1 MGRAGQAADHACNGL
16 RIEASTR
23 RGFLTVLSVL
33 GLDLA
38 ALPAWA
44 QPASERPKE
53 EDFLV
58 SIESETPDALELKDI
73 PIGGPPVLAWPMNPA
88 SNTVRKDSRLNKILL
103 VRLDPA
109 TLVGPTKDR
118 AADGVV
124 AYSAICPHAGCEVNG
139 WVAEQQILECSYH
152 YSHYNPREGAAV
164 MDGPASRA
172 LPALPLKLVDGKLAV
187 AKPFTSRVGIVPS

>member
-58 SIESETPDALELKDI
+58 
-73 PIGGPPVLAWPMNPA
+73 
-88 SNTVRKDSRLNKILL
+88 
-103 VRLDPA
+103 
-109 TLVGPTKDR
+109 
-118 AADGVV
+118 
-124 AYSAICPHAGCEVNG
+124 
-139 WVAEQQILECSYH
+139 
-152 YSHYNPREGAAV
+152 
-164 MDGPASRA
+164 
-172 LPALPLKLVDGKLAV
+172 
-187 AKPFTSRVGIVPS
+187 

>member
-109 TLVGPTKDR
+109 IRTNQGSRGRRRRCLFRDLSARRLRGEWVGGR
-118 AADGVV
+118 ATD
-124 AYSAICPHAGCEVNG
+124 
-139 WVAEQQILECSYH
+139 
-152 YSHYNPREGAAV
+152 
-164 MDGPASRA
+164 
-172 LPALPLKLVDGKLAV
+172 
-187 AKPFTSRVGIVPS
+187 SRVLVSLFALQSARRRGGDGRSRLARLAGASA